1 MKASIVWSSPEPEK
15 TIAIAMRRC
24 YSTKPIQEIQS
35 ELDQKGSEYW
45 KHLIGLALRDKSLD
59 VVEHF
64 CLEVLFEGLPENEA
78 GRLAMYFPFMRF
90 LKISQDVWLVSINA
104 RTLIEAYHTPEGK
117 ETMSEIMSAMKKS
130 DVGSGFLQ
138 VAFGEVAN

>member
-24 YSTKPIQEIQS
+24 YSTKPIEEIQS

-64 CLEVLFEGLPENEA
+64 CLEVLIEGLPENEA

-117 ETMSEIMSAMKKS
+117 GVMSEIMAAMKKS
-130 DVGSGFLQ
+130 DVGSDFLQ